1 MNMSLNVNWE
11 FLQKLRNDYWRLS
24 LLVFLTGTVVM
35 SLELVG
41 SRLLIPVFGGSIFTW
56 GSLIGVILSGLS
68 IGYIIGGKL
77 ADSNPSFRK
86 FCSLVFSAGLFIVLI
101 PFIAPTALEF
111 SSSILTG
118 SSYAPIL
125 GAIPLLLFPNILLG
139 TVSPYAVKIGTKT
152 LHNLGNVSGN
162 LYFFAAIGSIF
173 GTFFTT
179 FVLIEQFEV
188 RQILFGL
195 GLVLI
200 VSSLLGLP
208 KIPKI
213 ATIIIFFLIY
223 LPASSLVLVAFSHS
237 GDLVYEKET
246 PYSHLE
252 VIDTQIYRS
261 LVLDGLV
268 HSKMSKDN
276 PDDLVIRYT
285 KYFHLGM
292 LAKPDAQDVLFVGG
306 GGFSGPKNFL
316 KSYPGINV
324 DVVEIDPNVIEA
336 AKEYFN
342 VEPNPQL
349 RIINEDA
356 RVFLSNSE
364 KQYDVIILDAYA
376 KDFVP
381 FHLLTKEYFLLL
393 DEHLKPN
400 GIIISN
406 ILTSLVGD
414 TSDLFRAIYKT
425 MAEVYPTIYVYPTTD
440 KLPSIRNTMI
450 VAFNENLLNTQEQLS
465 NLLVEND
472 VKGYLAGQ
480 YIQKSELKI
489 KTDDVPILTDQFS
502 PVERFLNPVTSK
514 LLVIEEQ
521 SVRASQSFSW
531 SEHTYI
537 TIFLLFLM
545 GVYWIIQMRQIWKK
559 EIQT

>member
-1 MNMSLNVNWE
+1 
-11 FLQKLRNDYWRLS
+11 
-24 LLVFLTGTVVM
+24 M
-35 SLELVG
+35 SLELVA
-41 SRLLIPVFGGSIFTW
+41 SRLLIPVFGGSISTW

-77 ADSNPSFRK
+77 ADDNPSFTK

-101 PFIAPTALEF
+101 PFIAPPTLEI
-111 SSSILTG
+111 SSSIWPG
-118 SSYAPIL
+118 SPYSPIL
-125 GAIPLLLFPNILLG
+125 AAIPLLLFPNILLG
-139 TVSPYAVKIGTKT
+139 AVSPYAVKIGTKT
-152 LHNLGNVSGN
+152 LHKLGNVTGN
-162 LYFFAAIGSIF
+162 LYFFAAVGGIF

-188 RQILFGL
+188 RQIIFGL
-195 GLVLI
+195 GLVLL

-208 KIPKI
+208 KMPKI
-213 ATIIIFFLIY
+213 AMVIIFILIY
-223 LPASSLVLVAFSHS
+223 LPASGLVILAFSHS

-252 VIDTQIYRS
+252 VIDTRSFRS
-261 LVLDGLV
+261 LILDGMT

-276 PDDLVIRYT
+276 PDDLVVRYT

-316 KSYPGINV
+316 KSYPEINV
-324 DVVEIDPNVIEA
+324 DVVEIDSDVIEA
-336 AKEYFN
+336 AKNYFN
-342 VEPNPQL
+342 VVPNPRL

-356 RVFLSNSE
+356 RVFLSNTE

-376 KDFVP
+376 QDYIP

-393 DEHLKPN
+393 EQHLKPN

-406 ILTSLVGD
+406 LLTSLVGD

-425 MAEVYPTIYVYPTTD
+425 MAEVYPTIFVYPTTD
-440 KLPSIRNTMI
+440 KLPSIRNTII
-450 VAFNENLLNTQEQLS
+450 VAVNENLLYNQPQFS

-472 VKGYLAGQ
+472 VNGYLNGQ
-480 YIQKSELKI
+480 FIQESELEI

-514 LLVIEEQ
+514 PLIIEEQ
-521 SVRASQSFSW
+521 SARVQQSFFW
-531 SEHTYI
+531 NEHTYI
-537 TIFLLFLM
+537 TIFLLFIVS
-545 GVYWIIQMRQIWKK
+545 VYWIYQMQQIWKK
-559 EIQT
+559 ESQITNV

>member
-1 MNMSLNVNWE
+1 
-11 FLQKLRNDYWRLS
+11 
-24 LLVFLTGTVVM
+24 M
-35 SLELVG
+35 SLELVA
-41 SRLLIPVFGGSIFTW
+41 SRLLIPVFGGSISTW

-68 IGYIIGGKL
+68 LGYIIGGKL
-77 ADSNPSFRK
+77 ADSNPSFTK

-101 PFIAPTALEF
+101 PFIAPSTLEY
-111 SSSILTG
+111 SSSIWPG
-118 SSYAPIL
+118 SPYSPIL
-125 GAIPLLLFPNILLG
+125 AAIPLLLFPNILLG

-152 LHNLGNVSGN
+152 LHKLGKVSGN
-162 LYFFAAIGSIF
+162 LYFFAAVGSIF

-188 RQILFGL
+188 RQIIFGL
-195 GLVLI
+195 GLVLL
-200 VSSLLGLP
+200 VSSLIGLP

-213 ATIIIFFLIY
+213 ATVIIFFLIY
-223 LPASSLVLVAFSHS
+223 LPASALVLVAFSHS

-246 PYSHLE
+246 PYSHLD
-252 VIDTQIYRS
+252 VIDTQNFR
-261 LVLDGLV
+261 VLKLNGLQ
-268 HSKMSKDN
+268 HSKMDKDN

-316 KSYPGINV
+316 KTYPEINV
-324 DVVEIDPNVIEA
+324 DVVEIDPDVIKA
-336 AKEYFN
+336 AKNYFN
-342 VEPNPQL
+342 VEPNPRL

-356 RVFLSNSE
+356 RVFLSNTE

-376 KDFVP
+376 QDFVP

-393 DEHLKPN
+393 DQHLKPN

-440 KLPSIRNTMI
+440 QLPSIRNMMI
-450 VAFNENLLNTQEQLS
+450 VAVNENLLYNQPQFS

-472 VKGYLAGQ
+472 VNGYLNGQ
-480 YIQKSELKI
+480 FIQETELEI

-514 LLVIEEQ
+514 PLIIKEQ
-521 SVRASQSFSW
+521 SSGVSQSFFW

-537 TIFLLFLM
+537 TVFLLF
-545 GVYWIIQMRQIWKK
+545 VVSIYWLFQMRQIWKK
-559 EIQT
+559 QVQISIA

>member
-1 MNMSLNVNWE
+1 M
-11 FLQKLRNDYWRLS
+11 QKLRSNYWQLS
-24 LLVFLTGTVVM
+24 ILVFLTGMVIM

-41 SRLLIPVFGGSIFTW
+41 SRLLIPVFGGSISTW

-77 ADSNPSFRK
+77 ADNNPSFTK
-86 FCSLVFSAGLFIVLI
+86 FCSLIFSAGIFIVLI
-101 PFIAPTALEF
+101 PFIAPATLEF

-118 SSYAPIL
+118 SPYMPIL
-125 GAIPLLLFPNILLG
+125 AAIPLLLFPNILLG
-139 TVSPYAVKIGTKT
+139 TVSPFAVKIGTKT

-188 RQILFGL
+188 RQIIFGL
-195 GLVLI
+195 GLVLL

-213 ATIIIFFLIY
+213 ATVIIFFLIY
-223 LPASSLVLVAFSHS
+223 FPASALVSVAFSHS

-252 VIDTQIYRS
+252 VIDTQNYRS
-261 LVLDGLV
+261 LILDGML
-268 HSKMSKDN
+268 HSKMEKDN
-276 PDDLVIRYT
+276 PDNLVVRYT
-285 KYFHLGM
+285 KYFHIGM

-316 KSYPGINV
+316 KSYPAINV
-324 DVVEIDPNVIEA
+324 DVVEIDPEVIKTS
-336 AKEYFN
+336 KEYFN
-342 VEPNPQL
+342 VEPNPRL

-356 RVFLSNSE
+356 RVFLSNTE
-364 KQYDVIILDAYA
+364 KKYDIIILDAYA
-376 KDFVP
+376 QDFVP

-393 DEHLKPN
+393 DQHLKPN

-440 KLPSIRNTMI
+440 KLPMIRNTMI
-450 VAFNENLLNTQEQLS
+450 VAFNENLFNNQEQLS
-465 NLLVEND
+465 NLLVKND
-472 VKGYLAGQ
+472 VNGHLAGNF
-480 YIQKSELKI
+480 IQKSELKI

-502 PVERFLNPVTSK
+502 PVELMLNPVTSK
-514 LLVIEEQ
+514 PLVIEEQ
-521 SVRASQSFSW
+521 SIRALQSFSW

-545 GVYWIIQMRQIWKK
+545 AVYWIFQMRQIWKK
-559 EIQT
+559 ESQTLIA